1 MDKIIKTYPILKDSD
16 EETILFIKNQIKS
29 GDQNI
34 RKYIKAL
41 IGPFIIDNYL
51 KYKNM
56 PKNKYTT
63 SNGICANIR

>member
-1 MDKIIKTYPILKDSD
+1 MDKIIKTYPILKESD

-56 PKNKYTT
+56 PKTNL
-63 SNGICANIR
+63 